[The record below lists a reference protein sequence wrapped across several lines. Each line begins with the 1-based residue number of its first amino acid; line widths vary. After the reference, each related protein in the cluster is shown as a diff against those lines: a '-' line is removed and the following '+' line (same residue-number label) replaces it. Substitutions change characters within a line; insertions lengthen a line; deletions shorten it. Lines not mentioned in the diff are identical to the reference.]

1 MDTTRRGAVAI
12 LAVVVLAITSGCLTV
27 YPSVDVQPD
36 GSDVFRNVET
46 GSEWGTSSVQATITF
61 APSATTTNGVNRVN
75 VITQSGGSFYTTDVD
90 AGQTSVSLPLPT
102 GTPTTL
108 YAVNTVNGSVVAT
121 QNVTVSGDTF
131 P

>member
-1 MDTTRRGAVAI
+1 MDTTRRGRAAT

-36 GSDVFRNVET
+36 DSGVFRNVET
-46 GSEWGTSSVQATITF
+46 DSEWGTSSVQATITF
-61 APSATTTNGVNRVN
+61 APSATTANGVSRVN

-90 AGQTSVSLPLPT
+90 TGQTRVSLPLPT
-102 GTPTTL
+102 GTPVTL

-121 QNVTVSGDTF
+121 QNVTVRGDTF